1 LLNAYYGGAMT
12 MLFPSNITFPSEGLI
27 DVMRAYPSCNLIFMA
42 GSEAPFALSA
52 EKDPNYMK
60 LLGSRA
66 STPRGNKIKK
76 KHQGR
81 SQYDC
86 HGRDCHVRGRI
97 DVEELLQIQPVPHP
111 ETGLDVFATVKR
123 DFFTELFLP
132 TPL

>member
-52 EKDPNYMK
+52 EKDPNYLK

-76 KHQGR
+76 NIKEGL
-81 SQYDC
+81 SMIATAETVMY
-86 HGRDCHVRGRI
+86 
-97 DVEELLQIQPVPHP
+97 VEESMLKNYFKSNPFHIQR
-111 ETGLDVFATVKR
+111 LDVFATVKR